1 MGNRVS
7 SMWCKNSSLQ
17 IGDNTTN
24 GKVSNS
30 GNKSNKNERNEQSH
44 SRSPSGFFKSYGSR
58 RMPLGC
64 VSRKSKSSGQQ
75 VEKTKM
81 PAEECATII
90 TTTTLPIATT
100 PINTLELATTLATA
114 ISTDTNIDT
123 NATTIPTAA
132 TTTSTGTPKAIIT
145 KPEIALSQT
154 NSRLAKTTSETT
166 KLVSSSS
173 ARDEAVSS
181 TIIRD
186 IIASKS
192 ELSRRRAINMKTNTL
207 PRTTKTTTPTAVVAT
222 PKSSRAVCM
231 ENAPKVTSI
240 STIEQEFAK
249 LIKAH
254 NNSNNSNNKNI
265 DIDNNE
271 VCGVSNSSNNNK
283 NKENKNNDNYITS
296 NSKQLGLSVAP
307 TGTDTIATTRSALK
321 TTTAA
326 TASTKILK
334 SPVKVIITAADSSS
348 DEGSTQSGG
357 YQPMAGLTNRPIN
370 HVQPFMKMSDF
381 SDSSH
386 SGVSSPA
393 SSLIENFHKK
403 TGNTPTTNVGAGGS
417 GGVVTVTTVTTPGI
431 NGLTVGNCNGSN
443 GLSSATTTTVGRHIN
458 TSSSSS
464 VKETSSTSQHQ
475 VVNSST
481 TTRVEKKRLHH
492 ITSSSS
498 SSTSSSSTSSSEM
511 KTAALKRDLS
521 EIKNSMSE
529 ITDLVGR
536 NTNNASS
543 GGGLGSNKNL
553 AISASAHQ
561 PSINDLTQINALNSS
576 DAINKLKKKIRSSI
590 ENLVDSDAEPLVT
603 FPDTDDDHHN
613 LADLVSASNGKLTT
627 NGLNGSGK
635 IVDTVKFEEKRTKTE
650 SKTKVVADGFS
661 TEQATSNLAEMK
673 RLQTGD
679 IDYQEAK
686 AAAAMRNRTEMD
698 GVKTE
703 ENAAVIQEALSLR
716 TGDITQQ
723 ASNNV
728 AAASIK
734 VQSDTFS
741 ADKKAISQSQQ
752 SQTMTSNGIIS
763 QEKHMSSASQA
774 NYTMTHKGVSSSGS
788 SMISS
793 TSSAL
798 IKLHD
803 LKLDDLKALTSGSG
817 QREIEQ
823 AIAKYS
829 RVLTSFVNTLEDS
842 KAAQEKSLYLE
853 KINEVMQRAWAVPTH
868 GHELGYSLC
877 NSLRNSGGLDLL
889 MKNCVQ
895 GDMKIKFSSAKLLEQ
910 CLTTENRTHV
920 VDNGLDKVVNV
931 ACMCTKEPNT
941 EHSRVGT
948 GILEHLFKHS
958 EGTCSDVIKLGGL
971 DAVLFEC
978 RTNDV
983 ETLRHCASALANLSL
998 YGGAENQEAM
1008 IFRKVPMWLFPLAFH
1023 DDDNIKYYACL
1034 AIAVLVANKEI
1045 EAEVLKSGCLDL
1057 VEPFVTTH
1065 DPSEFARSN
1074 LAHAHGQSKHWLERL
1089 VPVLSSNREE
1099 ARNLAAFHF
1108 CMEAG
1113 IKREQGNTEI
1123 FRDIGAI
1130 EALKTVASCPNAI
1143 ASKFAAQALRLIGE
1157 TVPHKLSQQVP
1168 LWSVEDV
1175 QEWVKQINFGQFVKQ
1190 FEESQVDGDLLLKL
1204 NEENLRDDI
1213 GIANGILLKR
1223 FERELQNLKR
1233 MADYSSKDTAKMHH
1247 FLAEIGSEYCTYT
1260 YAMLNAGIDRN
1271 SLPQLNEDMLIAEC
1285 GIKNSIH
1292 RLRILNAVKNL
1303 ENSLPSSSEENM
1315 AKTLDVFVSYRR
1327 SNGSQ
1332 LASLLKVHLQLRGF
1346 SVFIDVERLEAG
1358 KFDNGLL
1365 NSIRQAKNFVLVLT
1379 PNALQRCVDDDDG
1392 KDWVHREIVAALK
1405 SNCNIIPIID
1415 QQFMW
1420 PETDR
1425 LPEDMRS
1432 VCHFNG
1438 VTWIHDYQD
1447 ACIDKLER
1455 FMRGEKNLDRLVGI
1469 PSTPGSVTYQRMH
1482 SNDSDYQ
1489 QSVGGGSVGGG
1500 VNGVVCVGGAG
1511 GAANSSGQANHQ
1523 ANRYR
1528 QSPSPARQ
1536 RIGGSC
1542 GPLGSNGQLSMFGRG
1557 SKRNLITPYRTQQ
1570 TMAQPKAL
1578 LMGGSMQNMSPT
1590 GYRPPRRSSASGI
1603 NNGNS
1608 NGVTAGAAANYR
1620 SHSVDELLDTT
1631 DGLGSNDRIADMAAR
1646 VTAGSTAL
1654 TNASSTSTL
1663 QPGNDYASSVGSL
1676 SEFSNEAPQ
1685 TVARR
1690 EKSAN
1695 IPPNAQHRK
1704 SRSLDHFLD
1713 DKTLALVVA
1722 SKPQPAPMEG
1732 TQSMQNLATPATP
1745 DLKRGTRTQPLTQR
1759 GDSVSTS
1766 SAATTP
1772 EPADIGVR
1780 KTHGGGGMLPLT
1792 RRSPEG
1798 VSSTDD
1804 AQSLRSS
1811 NTSCGS
1817 MFRSQVR
1824 ASAHTHRGS
1833 QNSGKTSTSSLSSN
1847 APGNNTHSTNN
1858 NNNANNKTILNR
1870 TIKKVRSLM
1879 KKP

>member
-1 MGNRVS
+1 MAV
-7 SMWCKNSSLQ
+7 
-17 IGDNTTN
+17 
-24 GKVSNS
+24 
-30 GNKSNKNERNEQSH
+30 KST
-44 SRSPSGFFKSYGSR
+44 RSP
-58 RMPLGC
+58 LIT
-64 VSRKSKSSGQQ
+64 QQ
-75 VEKTKM
+75 Q
-81 PAEECATII
+81 PTIV
-90 TTTTLPIATT
+90 PT
-100 PINTLELATTLATA
+100 P
-114 ISTDTNIDT
+114 
-123 NATTIPTAA
+123 
-132 TTTSTGTPKAIIT
+132 
-145 KPEIALSQT
+145 
-154 NSRLAKTTSETT
+154 
-166 KLVSSSS
+166 
-173 ARDEAVSS
+173 
-181 TIIRD
+181 
-186 IIASKS
+186 
-192 ELSRRRAINMKTNTL
+192 
-207 PRTTKTTTPTAVVAT
+207 TPTAGT
-222 PKSSRAVCM
+222 MPGTSLRSRLIF
-231 ENAPKVTSI
+231 PRSHHHTQVT
-240 STIEQEFAK
+240 T
-249 LIKAH
+249 
-254 NNSNNSNNKNI
+254 
-265 DIDNNE
+265 
-271 VCGVSNSSNNNK
+271 
-283 NKENKNNDNYITS
+283 
-296 NSKQLGLSVAP
+296 
-307 TGTDTIATTRSALK
+307 
-321 TTTAA
+321 
-326 TASTKILK
+326 
-334 SPVKVIITAADSSS
+334 
-348 DEGSTQSGG
+348 
-357 YQPMAGLTNRPIN
+357 
-370 HVQPFMKMSDF
+370 KMSDF

-386 SGVSSPA
+386 SGVASPA
-393 SSLIENFHKK
+393 ASLIENFHKK
-403 TGNTPTTNVGAGGS
+403 NSGNTPTTS
-417 GGVVTVTTVTTPGI
+417 GGVGTGTVSTVSTPAI
-431 NGLTVGNCNGSN
+431 NGLTAVSCNGGGANN
-443 GLSSATTTTVGRHIN
+443 GLSNATTTTVGRHIN

-464 VKETSSTSQHQ
+464 SSVKETSSTSQQ

-511 KTAALKRDLS
+511 KTAALQRDLS
-521 EIKNSMSE
+521 EMKNSMSE

-536 NTNNASS
+536 NANNTNS
-543 GGGLGSNKNL
+543 GALGSSSNNL
-553 AISASAHQ
+553 AISAAAAHQ
-561 PSINDLTQINALNSS
+561 PSINDLTQLKALNSA
-576 DAINKLKKKIRSSI
+576 DAIENLKKKIRSSI

-603 FPDTDDDHHN
+603 FPDADDDHHK
-613 LADLVSASNGKLTT
+613 LADLVSVSNGKLTT
-627 NGLNGSGK
+627 TNGLGGSGK
-635 IVDTVKFEEKRTKTE
+635 IVDTVKFEERSTKTE

-763 QEKHMSSASQA
+763 QEKHVSSASQA

-788 SMISS
+788 SMIS
-793 TSSAL
+793 TSSQMSATNGAL

-829 RVLTSFVNTLEDS
+829 GVLQSFVHTLEDS
-842 KAAQEKSLYLE
+842 KAAQEKSMYLE

-877 NSLRNSGGLDLL
+877 NSLRKNGGLDLL

-895 GDMKIKFSSAKLLEQ
+895 GDEKTIFSSAKLLEQ

-920 VDNGLDKVVNV
+920 VDNGLDKVVHV
-931 ACMCTKEPNT
+931 ACKCTRNT
-941 EHSRVGT
+941 EYSRVGT

-978 RTNDV
+978 RTSDV

-998 YGGAENQEAM
+998 YGGAENQEEM
-1008 IFRKVPMWLFPLAFH
+1008 ISRQVPMWLFPLAFH

-1045 EAEVLKSGCLDL
+1045 EAEVIKTGCLDL

-1113 IKREQGNTEI
+1113 IKRGQGNTEI
-1123 FRDIGAI
+1123 FHEIGAI

-1204 NEENLRDDI
+1204 NEDNLRDDI

-1233 MADYSSKDTAKMHH
+1233 MADYSSKDTARMHQ
-1247 FLAEIGSEYCTYT
+1247 FLAEIGPEYCTYT
-1260 YAMLNAGIDRN
+1260 YAMLHAGIDRN

-1379 PNALQRCVDDDDG
+1379 PNALQRCLDDEEG

-1420 PETDR
+1420 PEPDR

-1469 PSTPGSVTYQRMH
+1469 PSTPGSVSYQRMH

-1489 QSVGGGSVGGG
+1489 QSVGGGSVVGGSG
-1500 VNGVVCVGGAG
+1500 SGVVCGSGGAG
-1511 GAANSSGQANHQ
+1511 GAANGSGQANHQ

-1536 RIGGSC
+1536 R

-1557 SKRNLITPYRTQQ
+1557 SKRNNILPPYRTQQ
-1570 TMAQPKAL
+1570 TSAQQKAL
-1578 LMGGSMQNMSPT
+1578 PLIGGSMQNVSPYS
-1590 GYRPPRRSSASGI
+1590 YRTPRRSSAGGITNANGSGGGSNNNI
-1603 NNGNS
+1603 NS
-1608 NGVTAGAAANYR
+1608 SAAGGAANYR
-1620 SHSVDELLDTT
+1620 SHSVDGLLDTT
-1631 DGLGSNDRIADMAAR
+1631 DGSDDPDDRIAEMAAL
-1646 VTAGSTAL
+1646 VAAGSTAL

-1676 SEFSNEAPQ
+1676 AELGESVVEV
-1685 TVARR
+1685 VARR
-1690 EKSAN
+1690 EKSTNAA
-1695 IPPNAQHRK
+1695 PPNPQHRK

-1713 DKTLALVVA
+1713 EKTLAVITM
-1722 SKPQPAPMEG
+1722 PPIAPMEG
-1732 TQSMQNLATPATP
+1732 TQSMQNLATPITP
-1745 DLKRGTRTQPLTQR
+1745 DLNRGMRTQPMPQR
-1759 GDSVSTS
+1759 AGSVHRESSSNS

-1772 EPADIGVR
+1772 ERNVVR
-1780 KTHGGGGMLPLT
+1780 KHHHAVPII

-1798 VSSTDD
+1798 ISSTEDERED
-1804 AQSLRSS
+1804 SQSLRSS
-1811 NTSCGS
+1811 GTSCGS
-1817 MFRSQVR
+1817 MLRAQTR

-1833 QNSGKTSTSSLSSN
+1833 QNSGKTSTTSLGSSN
-1847 APGNNTHSTNN
+1847 AAGNTHHHNN
-1858 NNNANNKTILNR
+1858 SSNNANNKTILNR